1 MILRAAYRVRWALAA
16 LASVAVIAGVAGC
29 GTPESPQVTSST
41 TAPSKAPSSSQ
52 PSPVAARSA
61 CADLG
66 GTVGGDRM
74 CTVHAATPESTID
87 MKFPVD
93 YPDQQAV
100 GTYLERERDDFVA
113 YVKKYPQ
120 AGPPFGYT
128 LDITGTEYRSGATD
142 SGTQSLVFDAADNTG
157 VAHQGHPDTNYQV
170 FNYDLSK
177 HAPITID
184 TLFTPGVDPVAVL
197 SEVAEPKLERH
208 FGAEVVPALREAG
221 LKAYE
226 NFAVTDDSVLFYFG
240 ESQLLVSNAGP
251 YQVAVPRSRLE
262 SMLAIPH
269 VDPAPPC
276 SSGQVHVSA
285 SKPQAAAGHRAVV
298 LTFALKPGAA
308 ACTLTGYPGVDSGA
322 GGPLIHAKRTEHG
335 YMGGLRDGA
344 PTTVTVSSTQPATAV
359 IEGVASD
366 ASGNQCPTY
375 SDFRVTV
382 PDTDDTTTVLATLD
396 TCALQVHPIGSD
408 L

>member
-1 MILRAAYRVRWALAA
+1 
-16 LASVAVIAGVAGC
+16 
-29 GTPESPQVTSST
+29 
-41 TAPSKAPSSSQ
+41 
-52 PSPVAARSA
+52 
-61 CADLG
+61 
-66 GTVGGDRM
+66 
-74 CTVHAATPESTID
+74 

-100 GTYLERERDDFVA
+100 GAYLKRERDDLVDYA
-113 YVKKYPQ
+113 KKYPP
-120 AGPPFGYT
+120 AGIPATYV
-128 LDITGTEYRSGATD
+128 LDIKGTEYHSGTTD
-142 SGTQSLVFDAADNTG
+142 SGTRSLVFDADNNTG

-177 HAPITID
+177 RAPITID

-197 SEVAEPKLERH
+197 SEVAESKLEKH
-208 FGAEVVPALREAG
+208 FGSQVVPALRDAG

-226 NFAVTDDSVLFYFG
+226 NFAITDDSVLFYFG
-240 ESQLLVSNAGP
+240 ESQLLVSNMGP

-276 SSGQVHVSA
+276 SSGQVDVSA
-285 SKPQAAAGHRAVV
+285 SKPEAAAGHRAVV
-298 LTFALKPGAA
+298 FTFALKPGAT

-322 GGPLIHAKRTEHG
+322 GGPLIHARRTEHG

-344 PTTVTVSSTQPATAV
+344 PTTVTVSPTQRAAAV

-375 SDFRVTV
+375 TDFRVTV
-382 PDTDDTTTVLATLD
+382 PDTDDTMTVTATLD
-396 TCALQVHPIGSD
+396 TCELQVHPIGSD